1 MITAVRALQ
10 GVSVAS
16 AEAIT
21 RSRLVVSE
29 RVAMMAGT
37 LQPPA
42 AISGITA
49 RPCSPKRCITRS
61 LRKAAAFM

>member
-1 MITAVRALQ
+1 MITAVRALH

-16 AEAIT
+16 TAAIM
-21 RSRLVVSE
+21 RSRQVVSA

-42 AISGITA
+42 AMSGIMA
-49 RPCSPKRCITRS
+49 RPCSPKRCMTRS
-61 LRKAAAFM
+61 VRKATEFR